1 MIRWVATKKS
11 CDCAY
16 KNDEEIVWNVLHGN
30 MDGYSELDNC
40 TDILKR
46 KDFFDYAVINGVING
61 WSGSII
67 IEQRWHWSFKSYL
80 FYLEHGSLEGYS
92 V

>member
-46 KDFFDYAVINGVING
+46 KDFLIM
-61 WSGSII
+61 
-67 IEQRWHWSFKSYL
+67 R
-80 FYLEHGSLEGYS
+80 
-92 V
+92 